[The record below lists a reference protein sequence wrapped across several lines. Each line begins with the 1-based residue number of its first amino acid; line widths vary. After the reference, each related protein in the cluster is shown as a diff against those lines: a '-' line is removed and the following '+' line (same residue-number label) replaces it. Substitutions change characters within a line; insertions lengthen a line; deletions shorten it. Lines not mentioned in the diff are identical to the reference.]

1 MELDVFQGQNKNELS
16 MIEVA
21 RAILNEK
28 KEPLA
33 FVDIVN
39 EIQNYLGKSDE
50 EIRQRLPRFYTD
62 LNTDGGFISLGDN
75 VWGLREWYPYD
86 SIDEE
91 VNHPEDEGET
101 SKTHQKVN
109 AFLSVDDD
117 EDSND
122 IIDSDYDDNTTV
134 SDDDYD
140 DYDEN
145 DDHADDLPDGIEGQL
160 SEYHNDD
167 EEDEDAD
174 NQ

>member
-117 EDSND
+117 EDSDD
-122 IIDSDYDDNTTV
+122 IIDSDYDDNATV

-140 DYDEN
+140 ET

>member
-1 MELDVFQGQNKNELS
+1 MELDVFQGQNKDELS

-39 EIQNYLGKSDE
+39 EIQSYLGKSDE
-50 EIRQRLPRFYTD
+50 EIRQRLPQVYTD

-91 VNHPEDEGET
+91 VNHPEDEGEA

-109 AFLSVDDD
+109 AFLSVDDE
-117 EDSND
+117 EDNDD
-122 IIDSDYDDNTTV
+122 IIDDDNTV

>member
-1 MELDVFQGQNKNELS
+1 M
-16 MIEVA
+16 
-21 RAILNEK
+21 K
-28 KEPLA
+28 K
-33 FVDIVN
+33 FGN
-39 EIQNYLGKSDE
+39 GYHNFIQ
-50 EIRQRLPRFYTD
+50 I

-91 VNHPEDEGET
+91 VNHPEDEGEA

-109 AFLSVDDD
+109 AFLSVDDE
-117 EDSND
+117 EDSDD
-122 IIDSDYDDNTTV
+122 IIDDDYDDDNTV